1 MSLPSEHLSCTEWNE
16 GRVGMGVMED
26 AIYPAS
32 VILSP
37 FNLMSDFAIRLGHAT
52 DAGERDLKSIGAKAN
67 VIKGEERG
75 RERGRIKLN
84 RELCR

>member
-1 MSLPSEHLSCTEWNE
+1 MDVHLYSEE
-16 GRVGMGVMED
+16 GKQVQQV
-26 AIYPAS
+26 AS

-67 VIKGEERG
+67 VIKGG
-75 RERGRIKLN
+75 REHQRGRIKLN